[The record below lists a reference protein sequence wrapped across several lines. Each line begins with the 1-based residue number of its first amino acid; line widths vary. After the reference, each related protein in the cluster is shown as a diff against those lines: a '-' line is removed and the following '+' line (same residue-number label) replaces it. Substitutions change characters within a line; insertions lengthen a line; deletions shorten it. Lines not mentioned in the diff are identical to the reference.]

1 MHQTPSNSSV
11 RLDLL
16 GKMKRRDKIESIVTL
31 FYEGGPL
38 PDAVVQYILE
48 YAGLLFVGRKSMMW
62 VQYC

>member
-1 MHQTPSNSSV
+1 
-11 RLDLL
+11 
-16 GKMKRRDKIESIVTL
+16 MKRREKIESIVTL